1 MEKGAFCNTSV
12 LSYYFEN
19 GWNCL
24 KALENISGTKFLV
37 WVLDKIKNVQNA
49 QKRDTKISKKHKG
62 KFFYRKKKWI
72 YPQLKMA

>member
-24 KALENISGTKFLV
+24 KALENISRTKFLA
-37 WVLDKIKNVQNA
+37 WVDDKNKTVQSA
-49 QKRDTKISKKHKG
+49 QKRDGKISK
-62 KFFYRKKKWI
+62 
-72 YPQLKMA
+72 